1 MNLGISYRLESL
13 GMTHSKHNAARF
25 IPGESRIHQISL
37 SPTEIPPAKYG
48 GSELIVSNLSRG
60 LADLGQNVTVYSP
73 GSCALPGVEHFP
85 TLESPAPLYDRDGK
99 IQPNVPEHIEAI
111 CKGLQENLSPGDIVH
126 FNHFQQAGKIER
138 HLPTATQTFETS
150 HWLYVGSEPV
160 IYPSFAMKG
169 KIQKP
174 GTVVPHGID
183 LNIFKNASK
192 PKRQEFIFYAGRLT
206 EDKGLSLADE
216 ACKTAELE
224 FVLAG
229 PEPNTE
235 FGQKLITDNTYL
247 GELTPDDLIKHYST
261 AKAVVYPSLYLEPFG
276 LVPVEAMA
284 CGCPVITTG
293 LGGTGETNIHGLT
306 GFFAR
311 NLEQFEDA
319 LNKID
324 TISSKD
330 CIAHAQNYSIE
341 IMAERVL
348 EAYCLFYG

>member
-174 GTVVPHGID
+174 GVVVPHGID
-183 LNIFKNASK
+183 LDLFKNTAR
-192 PKRQEFIFYAGRLT
+192 PKREDFVFYAGRFT
-206 EDKGLSLADE
+206 EDKGLSIADE
-216 ACKTAELE
+216 ACKSKGIEL
-224 FVLAG
+224 VLAG
-229 PEPNTE
+229 PKPQTD
-235 FGQKLITDNTYL
+235 FGEKLVSENTYL
-247 GELTPDDLIKHYST
+247 GELEPYELVQKYSI
-261 AKAVVYPSLYLEPFG
+261 AKAVAYPSIYLEPFG
-276 LVPVEAMA
+276 LTPIEAMA

-293 LGGTGETNIHGLT
+293 NGGLGETSLHGKTGYFAATSEEFAVGLENISC
-306 GFFAR
+306 
-311 NLEQFEDA
+311 
-319 LNKID
+319 
-324 TISSKD
+324 ISPED
-330 CIAHAQNYSIE
+330 CISRAQNYSIE
-341 IMAERVL
+341 KMARSVL